1 MPGSPHR
8 ASQSSAEQLLYSDFL
23 TFRLDL
29 TSALLTNR
37 ANVVSILSREISP
50 RDNAVLTIGSLQ
62 APTL

>member
-1 MPGSPHR
+1 
-8 ASQSSAEQLLYSDFL
+8 LYSDFL